1 MGTPSIIHGLPMS
14 MDITIF
20 ASLAN
25 CSSGK
30 ATQLWPSID
39 SQTLFTYIFGG
50 TGELLWQVQ
59 PENDCIHRRDFVCIC
74 ICIFLT
80 DVFVVVA
87 GGGV

>member
-25 CSSGK
+25 CSSSK

-39 SQTLFTYIFGG
+39 SQTLFTYIFEG

-59 PENDCIHRRDFVCIC
+59 PENDCSQRRDLVCIC
-74 ICIFLT
+74 ICIFLF
-80 DVFVVVA
+80 FVVVA